1 MSSPTFTE
9 LVGRL
14 IEAMG
19 QSVDRVRPVAE
30 GLVVHTSDGFLYV
43 FIEDPDEL
51 SLTGVQQL
59 LGQAKGSPVRVV
71 FLTPGRMPLAL
82 LAELAKQGATLVD
95 GARFLELAKSLGL
108 ETYLGEGPRPPAAS
122 VRARLLPSALQLD
135 VILAR
140 ARSWQDWGV
149 PALALRF
156 YRQATDLKPEFVPA
170 RNGVGRALLGL
181 GLTADAEHAF
191 DEVLSRH
198 PTDVEAKLGRAAVL
212 GAQGRPL
219 EEIAAYHSLLEEE
232 PGRTDVRAHLVA
244 ALVDLPDWLQAQAE
258 IGKMLSATPEDPRL
272 RFLYSVAIGKN
283 GDLASAERERD
294 RARSLGLPIETER
307 MLCERLGLPRP
318 PLRGETSAPGA
329 PVAEEVTVPPPT
341 PSDGTADTPR
351 APARARPRSGHRGRA
366 RTTSTHARKA
376 K

>member
-1 MSSPTFTE
+1 MSTPAFTE

-82 LAELAKQGATLVD
+82 LAELARQGATLVD

-170 RNGVGRALLGL
+170 RNGIGRALLGL
-181 GLTADAEHAF
+181 GLTADAEHVF
-191 DEVLSRH
+191 DEVLSTH

-219 EEIAAYHSLLEEE
+219 EEIAAYRSLLEEE
-232 PGRTDVRAHLVA
+232 PTRTDVRAHLVA
-244 ALVDLPDWLQAQAE
+244 ALVDLPDWLLAQAE
-258 IGKMLSATPEDPRL
+258 VEKMLSATPEDPRL

-283 GDLASAERERD
+283 GDPASAERERD

-318 PLRGETSAPGA
+318 PIRGETSAPSPPGR
-329 PVAEEVTVPPPT
+329 EEVTVTLPTASDRAAGTPP
-341 PSDGTADTPR
+341 
-351 APARARPRSGHRGRA
+351 APARPRSGHRGRT
-366 RTTSTHARKA
+366 RTTSSHARKA

>member
-1 MSSPTFTE
+1 MPSPAFTE

-82 LAELAKQGATLVD
+82 LAELARQGATLVD

-108 ETYLGEGPRPPAAS
+108 ETYLGEGPRPPATS

-156 YRQATDLKPEFVPA
+156 FRQATELKPEFVPA
-170 RNGVGRALLGL
+170 RNGIGRALLGL
-181 GLTADAEHAF
+181 GLTADAEHVF
-191 DEVLSRH
+191 NEVLSSH

-212 GAQGRPL
+212 GAQGRAL
-219 EEIAAYHSLLEEE
+219 EEIAAYRSLLEEE
-232 PGRTDVRAHLVA
+232 PARTDVRAHLVA
-244 ALVDLPDWLQAQAE
+244 ALVDLPDWMLAQAE
-258 IGKMLSATPEDPRL
+258 IEKMLSATPEDPRL
-272 RFLYSVAIGKN
+272 RFLYSVAIEKN
-283 GDLASAERERD
+283 GDPASAEQERD

-318 PLRGETSAPGA
+318 PQRSETSAPSA
-329 PVAEEVTVPPPT
+329 PGTEEVTVTSPT
-341 PSDGTADTPR
+341 PSEEIAGNPR
-351 APARARPRSGHRGRA
+351 APARARSRSGHRGRT